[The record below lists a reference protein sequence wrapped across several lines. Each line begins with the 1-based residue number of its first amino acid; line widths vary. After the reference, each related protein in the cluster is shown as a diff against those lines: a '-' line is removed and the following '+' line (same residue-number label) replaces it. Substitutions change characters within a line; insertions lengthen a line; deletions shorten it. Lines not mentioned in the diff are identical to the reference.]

1 MATKTKIPVT
11 SENEDT
17 ERKMAVIK
25 QRTGTRVEADI
36 DNSSS
41 TKSHLK
47 IMIMNN
53 TGGNQVVEKDK
64 KGKKGKNKKDKE
76 KDKEKAEKKKAQ
88 DKEKAEK
95 NKVEDNNRGKAINDV
110 ITNTRAALVLFQEI
124 RWKSSR
130 NRGWKGHV
138 WPENLQ
144 YTGHDEASILFDINE
159 VTLEE
164 YPQQFLD
171 DTLRDLIRMGDIQQG
186 FTPIPR
192 MCLRKIKTKGVPIV
206 EFICISWHGRHNK
219 AKLEDLKEEFKSMLK
234 YILKLSEKESL
245 PVIVAGDYNVKIKN
259 IETLVPPSLVLHKY
273 KPSERRAP
281 ENIIDFFISSY
292 SLVMSDINAL
302 TLKSETDVMGVLSL
316 FDHDPVVLSMST

>member
-1 MATKTKIPVT
+1 MATKTEVPIT
-11 SENEDT
+11 SEKKDT
-17 ERKMAVIK
+17 EKKMAVVK

-36 DNSSS
+36 NNSSS
-41 TKSHLK
+41 TKSHLN
-47 IMIMNN
+47 IMIMN
-53 TGGNQVVEKDK
+53 TGGKNVGDKPTERRKQAIYDVVMK
-64 KGKKGKNKKDKE
+64 
-76 KDKEKAEKKKAQ
+76 
-88 DKEKAEK
+88 
-95 NKVEDNNRGKAINDV
+95 
-110 ITNTRAALVLFQEI
+110 TRAALVLFQEFKWTSI
-124 RWKSSR
+124 RGRAWNSEDYR
-130 NRGWKGHV
+130 
-138 WPENLQ
+138 WPEHLQ
-144 YTGHDEASILFDINE
+144 YTGHNDASILFDIDE

-171 DTLRDLIRMGDIQQG
+171 DTLRDLIRIGDIQQG

-273 KPSERRAP
+273 KPTERRTP
-281 ENIIDFFISSY
+281 ENIIDFFISSI

-302 TLKSETDVMGVLSL
+302 TLKSKTDVMGVLSL
-316 FDHDPVVLSMST
+316 FDHDPVVSSMST